1 MTSRFYFRA
10 DPYITPRARAAA
22 LATLVAFI
30 TPFVAVPAHAQG
42 LKPSQSLS
50 PLQPQQQPQTLQP
63 LQPGVAAPGTPPRAV
78 TAPAGQQRA
87 ADFIVVVVNSEPITN
102 SEVRV
107 EAQRLAQQYAQQR
120 RPLPSNDELVQSVL
134 DRMISD
140 KVQLQLARDN
150 GIRIEDV
157 AVDQAEQ
164 NVARQNKME
173 VPELRRQ
180 LAADG
185 IALAQFRE
193 QLREQLSL
201 VRLREREVD
210 SRLRVSDLE
219 VEQFRRE
226 QEASNDL
233 TNQEINIAQILV
245 AVPDAAT
252 PQQVAALEAKAQAIQ
267 VRARA
272 REDFATLARELSDS
286 ADRANGGQLGSRTA
300 ERLPALFVDA
310 TQGQPVGSISG
321 VLRSGAGFHILKV
334 LERRTV
340 IPTVPQARARHILLR
355 ASPKLTE
362 AAARDKLIDYKRRI
376 ESGQADFAALAR
388 ENSQDASAAQ
398 GGDLG
403 WSSPGQFV
411 PEFEEVVN
419 ALTPGQ
425 VSEPLI
431 SRFGV
436 HLIQVM
442 ERRNNPLSQRDQNE
456 ILRSTL
462 REKKLDEAYT
472 IWARDLRG
480 RAYIEMRESPQI

>member
-1 MTSRFYFRA
+1 MTSRVL
-10 DPYITPRARAAA
+10 AAA
-22 LATLVAFI
+22 VAALVASFSS
-30 TPFVAVPAHAQG
+30 FVAVPVHAQG
-42 LKPSQSLS
+42 LRPV
-50 PLQPQQQPQTLQP
+50 
-63 LQPGVAAPGTPPRAV
+63 QPGLATPGGSPSAAAAPARA
-78 TAPAGQQRA
+78 QRA
-87 ADFIVVVVNSEPITN
+87 ADFIVAVVNSEPITN

-107 EAQRLAQQYAQQR
+107 EAQRLAQQYAQQQ
-120 RPLPSNDELVQSVL
+120 RPQPPVKELVQSVL
-134 DRMISD
+134 DRLISD
-140 KVQLQLARDN
+140 KVQLQLAREN

-164 NVARQNKME
+164 NVARQNKMD

-201 VRLREREVD
+201 VRLREREVE

-219 VEQFRRE
+219 VEQYRRE
-226 QEASNDL
+226 QETSNDL
-233 TNQEINIAQILV
+233 ATQEINIAQILV
-245 AVPDAAT
+245 EVPDGAT
-252 PQQVAALEAKAQAIQ
+252 AQQVAVLQAKAQALQ

-272 REDFATLARELSDS
+272 REDFATLARDNSNA
-286 ADRANGGQLGSRTA
+286 ADRANGGQLGPRTA
-300 ERLPALFVDA
+300 ERLPALFVEA
-310 TQGQPVGSISG
+310 TQGLPVGSITG
-321 VLRSGAGFHILKV
+321 VVRSDAGFHILKV

-340 IPTVPQARARHILLR
+340 IPSVTQARARHILLR

-362 AAARDKLIDYKRRI
+362 AAARDKLIDFKRRV
-376 ESGQADFAALAR
+376 ESGQADFAVLAK

-425 VSEPLI
+425 VSDPLI

-442 ERRNNPLSQRDQNE
+442 ERRTNPLSQRDQNE

-462 REKKLDEAYT
+462 REKKLDEAYN
-472 IWARDLRG
+472 IWARDVRG
-480 RAYIEMRESPQI
+480 RAYIEMREAPQI

>member
-1 MTSRFYFRA
+1 MTSRASSGFL
-10 DPYITPRARAAA
+10 AAA
-22 LATLVAFI
+22 LAAMVAFFSPFVLVA
-30 TPFVAVPAHAQG
+30 AHAQG
-42 LKPSQSLS
+42 LKPT
-50 PLQPQQQPQTLQP
+50 QQLP
-63 LQPGVAAPGTPPRAV
+63 PGVAAPGAAP
-78 TAPAGQQRA
+78 TAAIAAAGRQRA
-87 ADFIVVVVNSEPITN
+87 ADFIVAVVNSEPITN

-107 EAQRLAQQYAQQR
+107 EAQRLAQQLAQQR
-120 RPLPSNDELVQSVL
+120 RPQPSADELLQLVL

-140 KVQLQLARDN
+140 RVQLQQARDS
-150 GIRIEDV
+150 GIRVEDV

-164 NVARQNKME
+164 NVARQNKMD
-173 VPELRRQ
+173 VAELRRQ
-180 LAADG
+180 VAADG
-185 IALAQFRE
+185 MTLAQFRE
-193 QLREQLSL
+193 QLREQIAL

-226 QEASNDL
+226 QEGGNDL

-252 PQQVAALEAKAQAIQ
+252 AAQVTLLEAKAQAVQ

-286 ADRANGGQLGSRTA
+286 ADRANGGQLGARTA
-300 ERLPALFVDA
+300 DRLPALFVQA
-310 TQGQPVGSISG
+310 TQGLAVGSITG
-321 VLRSGAGFHILKV
+321 VLRSGAGFHVLKV

-340 IPTVPQARARHILLR
+340 IPTVAQARARHILLR

-362 AAARDKLIDYKRRI
+362 AAAREKLIDFKRRI
-376 ESGQADFAALAR
+376 ESGQSDFAVLAR

-411 PEFEEVVN
+411 PEFEEVLN
-419 ALTPGQ
+419 ALTPGKI
-425 VSEPLI
+425 SEPLI

-436 HLIQVM
+436 HLIQLM
-442 ERRNNPLSQRDQNE
+442 ERRTSPLSQRDQNE

-462 REKKLDEAYT
+462 REKKLEEAYNL
-472 IWARDLRG
+472 WARDLRG
-480 RAYIEMRESPQI
+480 RAYIEMRETPRI